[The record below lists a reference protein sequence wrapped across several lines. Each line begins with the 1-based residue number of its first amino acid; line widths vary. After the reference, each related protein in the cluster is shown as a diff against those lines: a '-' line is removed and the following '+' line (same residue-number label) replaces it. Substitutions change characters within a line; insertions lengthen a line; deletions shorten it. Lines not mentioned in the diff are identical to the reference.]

1 MDFDIIEY
9 ISGLTSYIFDKAIYK
24 RIALE
29 RGVSLVMSFEELD
42 TQKKDLLLADVL
54 YVAYTSP
61 KQSAS
66 VSLAHGSNKKT
77 VGGQTT
83 GNTTDLF
90 NIIKSIY
97 TKYGDSKLELLTKG
111 NGTLNWINIDD
122 RKYV

>member
-29 RGVSLVMSFEELD
+29 RGVSDVTSFDDLD
-42 TQKKDLLLADVL
+42 TKSKDLLLADVL
-54 YVAYTSP
+54 YVAYMSP

-66 VSLAHGSNKKT
+66 ISLTHGSNKKS

-83 GNTTDLF
+83 GNTTDLYD
-90 NIIKSIY
+90 IIKGIY
-97 TKYGDSKLELLTKG
+97 TKYEDDKLELVTRG
-111 NGTLNWINIDD
+111 DGTLNWINIDD